1 MTHLIGWHWVL
12 VGWLAFAGVHL
23 LLSSK
28 TLRGPLIAGLGEQG
42 FRGIYSLAAL
52 ATFVWLV
59 ITYTGNKHTGPLL
72 WNLTEIPAIRET
84 SLALSFAALVLTIAA
99 VFQARPTDM
108 GASLEQPALGLTRI
122 TRHPTFVFF
131 GIFALS
137 HMLVNG
143 HLSDVVFFG
152 GFPAFVWI
160 GCVHM
165 DSRKRAIPAL
175 ESYYAQTSL
184 LPFAAIVAGRNRIAL
199 GEVPLRGVLAGV
211 VVTGVLFAFHSQL
224 FGG

>member
-28 TLRGPLIAGLGEQG
+28 ALRGPLIAGLGERG

-52 ATFVWLV
+52 VTFVWLV
-59 ITYTGNKHTGPLL
+59 ITYTGNKHAGPLL
-72 WNLTEIPAIRET
+72 WNLIEIPAIRET

-131 GIFALS
+131 G
-137 HMLVNG
+137 
-143 HLSDVVFFG
+143 

-165 DSRKRAIPAL
+165 DSRKRAIPEL

-211 VVTGVLFAFHSQL
+211 VVTGLLFAFHSQL